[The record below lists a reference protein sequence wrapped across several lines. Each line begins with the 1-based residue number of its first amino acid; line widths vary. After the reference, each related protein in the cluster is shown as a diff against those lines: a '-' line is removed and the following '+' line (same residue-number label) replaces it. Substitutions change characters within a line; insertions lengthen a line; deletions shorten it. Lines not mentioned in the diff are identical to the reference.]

1 MLPSKYLSLNW
12 LLSNVKMTALF
23 ITKITHYLDS
33 NKFCSDIYREYILP
47 TLFLKSFNST
57 MFFKFVYEKYAI
69 SAYMNHCKYNL
80 LMQAIN
86 SCKISHWKETLYLM
100 LKIAK
105 GGKIL
110 PEESN

>member
-1 MLPSKYLSLNW
+1 
-12 LLSNVKMTALF
+12 
-23 ITKITHYLDS
+23 
-33 NKFCSDIYREYILP
+33 
-47 TLFLKSFNST
+47 
-57 MFFKFVYEKYAI
+57 
-69 SAYMNHCKYNL
+69 MNHCKYNL
-80 LMQAIN
+80 LMHAIN